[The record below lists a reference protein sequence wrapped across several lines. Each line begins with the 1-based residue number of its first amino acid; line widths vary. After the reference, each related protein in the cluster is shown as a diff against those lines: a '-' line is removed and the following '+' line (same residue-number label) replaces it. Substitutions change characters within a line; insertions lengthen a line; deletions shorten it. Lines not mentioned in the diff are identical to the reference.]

1 MAMALD
7 FLFCRWYKVVMMVS
21 AVKVMNCLR
30 RKAVRKKK
38 SGTNIGE
45 KETWN
50 KDWRRKQLLREIMR
64 NLKSCE

>member
-21 AVKVMNCLR
+21 AVKVVNGLR

-38 SGTNIGE
+38 PGAKI
-45 KETWN
+45 
-50 KDWRRKQLLREIMR
+50 
-64 NLKSCE
+64 

>member
-45 KETWN
+45 K
-50 KDWRRKQLLREIMR
+50 R
-64 NLKSCE
+64 NLEQRLEKKTAATGNHEKSKIV